1 MERRKFLTGA
11 ALGAGAAL
19 AAPAVAQGTRTM
31 TIVSTWPRDF
41 PGLGISAQRFA
52 SRVTEIS
59 NGAIQTEYFAAGE
72 RVGAFDSFDEV

>member
-1 MERRKFLTGA
+1 
-11 ALGAGAAL
+11 
-19 AAPAVAQGTRTM
+19 M

-59 NGAIQTEYFAAGE
+59 NGAIQTNQFAKHCDIG
-72 RVGAFDSFDEV
+72 DKNTL